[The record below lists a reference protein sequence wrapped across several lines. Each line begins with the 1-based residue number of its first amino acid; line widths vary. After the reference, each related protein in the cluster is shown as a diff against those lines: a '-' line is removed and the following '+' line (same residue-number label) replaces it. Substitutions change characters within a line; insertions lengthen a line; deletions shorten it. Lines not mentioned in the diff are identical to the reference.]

1 MKSDNNFF
9 IVIVITVCVL
19 MFYPMFMKKIFP
31 QYFPKQSRPYEQ
43 AEQSSTYKE
52 IQPKQPKQ
60 LKQDPSVSATYSKEK
75 TYILYNSLY
84 EIEVNSPNADIKSIR
99 FLQIK
104 DPLTNAPTV
113 LMDTQDMMPGVFNDS
128 GLTDKAVLQ
137 NVESSNNTA
146 IFHYQHETGLKIR
159 KQLRI
164 DDDMYRVSLSLEIEN
179 PSSAQKILSYQ
190 LIAATG
196 IKNTAKVDARFSNQI
211 TVLKNKKRIKKNLSD
226 MAHKTIEGDIELT
239 GVMLRYFSLIAIP
252 LVTSDYVYSYNPGTN
267 EQFAP
272 TSVGLGA
279 RNLVV
284 PAGETV
290 RLDYVLYAGPNDQE
304 QMSKLN
310 LEVEQIRGKGVFAG
324 LSDLMLL
331 LLRFLHKLFRN
342 YGLAVIGLALTIN
355 IFLYPLTFKSLKS
368 MKDMQALQ
376 PLIEKLRNEHK
387 DNPQK
392 LNKEMMEL
400 YKKHKVNPAGG
411 CLPMLLQMPIFF
423 SLYGVL
429 MRAIELRGAS
439 FLWIKNLAAPDAI
452 MSFKDMGLPA
462 TLPLVGSSLNIL
474 PLAMMAF
481 SFLQQKA
488 TNTGH
493 ANEQQKMMALM
504 MPVLL
509 GVIFYNF
516 PSGLVLYFLTNS
528 IFSFF
533 IQRNLVKKT
542 AVSA

>member
-9 IVIVITVCVL
+9 IVIVITIFVL
-19 MFYPMFMKKIFP
+19 VFYPVLMKKIFP
-31 QYFPKQSRPYEQ
+31 QYFPEKPQPQSQ
-43 AEQSSTYKE
+43 AEQISINQEMPS
-52 IQPKQPKQ
+52 KQP
-60 LKQDPSVSATYSKEK
+60 VSIGATYSKEK
-75 TYILYNSLY
+75 TYGLYNNMY
-84 EIEVNSPNADIKSIR
+84 EIEVNSPNADIKSIKL
-99 FLQIK
+99 LQIT
-104 DPLTNAPTV
+104 DPATNAPTV
-113 LMDTQDMMPGVFNDS
+113 LMDTQDMMPGIFNDS

-137 NVESSNNTA
+137 NVQSSNNA
-146 IFHYQHETGLKIR
+146 VVFHYKHETGLKIR
-159 KQLRI
+159 KKLRI
-164 DDDMYRVSLSLEIEN
+164 DDDIYGISLSFEIEN
-179 PSSAQKILSYQ
+179 PSKTQKVLTYQ
-190 LIAATG
+190 LVAATG
-196 IKNTAKVDARFSNQI
+196 IKSTAKVDSRFSNQI
-211 TVLKNKKRIKKNLSD
+211 TLLKNKKTLKKNLNNT
-226 MAHKTIEGDIELT
+226 AHKTIEGDIELT
-239 GVMLRYFSLIAIP
+239 GVMLRYFSLITVP
-252 LVTSDYVYSYNPGTN
+252 LVTSDYVYSYNPGIN
-267 EQFAP
+267 EAFAP
-272 TSVGLGA
+272 TSVGIGA

-284 PAGETV
+284 PARETV
-290 RLDYVLYAGPNDQE
+290 RLNYVLYAGPNDQE
-304 QMSKLN
+304 QMSRLN
-310 LEVEQIRGKGVFAG
+310 LGVEQIRGKGIFAG

-331 LLRFLHKLFRN
+331 LLRVLHKLFRN
-342 YGLAVIGLALTIN
+342 YGVAVIGLALTIN

-439 FLWIKNLAAPDAI
+439 FLWIKNLAAPDAF
-452 MSFKDMGLPA
+452 MSFPA
-462 TLPLVGSSLNIL
+462 KLPLLGSSLNIL

-493 ANEQQKMMALM
+493 ANEQQKAMAMM

-533 IQRNLVKKT
+533 IQRSLAKKT
-542 AVSA
+542 AAEA